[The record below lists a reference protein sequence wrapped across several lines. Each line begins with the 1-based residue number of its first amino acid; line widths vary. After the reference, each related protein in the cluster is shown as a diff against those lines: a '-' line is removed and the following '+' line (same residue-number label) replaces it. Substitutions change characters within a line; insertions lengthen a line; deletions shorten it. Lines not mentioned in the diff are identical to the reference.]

1 MKKKD
6 TSKPLMLY
14 LPESIYLQLIKIK
27 ELEPDI
33 TNVELIERFLAT
45 KEFDEIKNGNFH
57 DNLFSKIKEN
67 NFINQETG
75 IKIPKETIDLLNLQK
90 NTVIKQFQENSETYF
105 AKSSFPLSSSQN
117 AFGLVWRMCET
128 YELWCKEIKR
138 EKLIKLKFID

>member
-14 LPESIYLQLIKIK
+14 LAEAIYFQLIEIK
-27 ELEPDI
+27 KSEQQI
-33 TNVELIERFLAT
+33 SNVELVERFLAT
-45 KEFDEIKNGNFH
+45 KEFDEIKKGNFH
-57 DNLFSKIKEN
+57 DNLFSRIKEN
-67 NFINQETG
+67 NFINHETG
-75 IKIPKETIDLLNLQK
+75 EKIPKETIDLLNLQK
-90 NTVIKQFQENSETYF
+90 NTVMKQFQENSETYF

-138 EKLIKLKFID
+138 EKLIKLNFID

>member
-14 LPESIYLQLIKIK
+14 LAESIYLQLIKIK
-27 ELEPDI
+27 ESESQI
-33 TNVELIERFLAT
+33 TNIELVERFLAT
-45 KEFDEIKNGNFH
+45 NEFNEIKKGNFH
-57 DNLFSKIKEN
+57 NNLFAKLKEN
-67 NFINQETG
+67 NFINLETG

-90 NTVIKQFQENSETYF
+90 NTVMKQFQDNSESYF
-105 AKSSFPLSSSQN
+105 AKSSFPLSISQN

-128 YELWCKEIKR
+128 YELWCKEIKN

>member
-45 KEFDEIKNGNFH
+45 KEFDEIKKGNFH
-57 DNLFSKIKEN
+57 YNLFSKIKEN
-67 NFINQETG
+67 NFINYETG

-90 NTVIKQFQENSETYF
+90 DTVMKQFQENNETYF
-105 AKSSFPLSSSQN
+105 AKSSFPLSNSQN

-128 YELWCKEIKR
+128 YELWCKEVNK
-138 EKLIKLKFID
+138 EKLIKLNLID